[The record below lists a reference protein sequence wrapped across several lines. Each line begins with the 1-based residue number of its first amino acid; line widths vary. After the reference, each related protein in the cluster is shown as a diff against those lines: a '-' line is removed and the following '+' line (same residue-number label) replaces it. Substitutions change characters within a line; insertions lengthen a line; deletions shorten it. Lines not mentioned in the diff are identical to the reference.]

1 MESEQTNLKLKVE
14 EDRKVAMRQIADGFD
29 QAIGKIVQTVST
41 ASSELEL
48 SAGSLTTT
56 AEVTPGALGDG
67 YVRIR
72 TILCECA
79 ICGRCIRGNGLIG
92 FGNRPP
98 RRPRKS
104 AAQGA
109 TQVASNIVDVNH
121 GAADTGAASTHVHGL
136 ARSRSGQSN
145 HLRKEVE
152 KFLSTI
158 RAA

>member
-72 TILCECA
+72 TILCEC
-79 ICGRCIRGNGLIG
+79 NL
-92 FGNRPP
+92 RPLHP
-98 RRPRKS
+98 RNWPHRFRKS
-104 AAQGA
+104 AAKATEEISGA
-109 TQVASNIVDVNH
+109 GCDPSCQ
-121 GAADTGAASTHVHGL
+121 
-136 ARSRSGQSN
+136 
-145 HLRKEVE
+145 
-152 KFLSTI
+152 
-158 RAA
+158 